1 MHLLSLINIRR
12 IFLFITTTTTTTTS
26 IVIAVAILSLIPSSS
41 SSSFSFVPSCNSY
54 LAFSAV
60 IPQRR
65 SLFIALSSS
74 PAKRIQL
81 QLQLQLQLRLYQTTT
96 ADPII
101 TSCNNNDNIIM
112 SSSSSENNNII
123 LQRLSPS
130 DVSLEIKDPVNPK
143 ALEQAKD
150 ILEELSNGTEGTVNA
165 YKLLQVAQRLG
176 DVDSKTCTTNKPENL
191 IVSKQLCEDAYN
203 TLTNIERNALTNMYK
218 RIKAFAVLQRLSV
231 IDTEMNIPGGKAGH
245 TVSPC
250 QGK

>member
-1 MHLLSLINIRR
+1 
-12 IFLFITTTTTTTTS
+12 
-26 IVIAVAILSLIPSSS
+26 
-41 SSSFSFVPSCNSY
+41 
-54 LAFSAV
+54 
-60 IPQRR
+60 
-65 SLFIALSSS
+65 
-74 PAKRIQL
+74 
-81 QLQLQLQLRLYQTTT
+81 
-96 ADPII
+96 
-101 TSCNNNDNIIM
+101 M
-112 SSSSSENNNII
+112 SSSSSENNNILL

-176 DVDSKTCTTNKPENL
+176 DVDSKTCSTTNNKPENL

-203 TLTNIERNALTNMYK
+203 ELTNIERNSLTNMYK

-231 IDTEMNIPGGKAGH
+231 NDTEMNIPGGKAGH

-250 QGK
+250 QGKLSRLNVVNVVNVNININNSSRLVSSRLIRRGM